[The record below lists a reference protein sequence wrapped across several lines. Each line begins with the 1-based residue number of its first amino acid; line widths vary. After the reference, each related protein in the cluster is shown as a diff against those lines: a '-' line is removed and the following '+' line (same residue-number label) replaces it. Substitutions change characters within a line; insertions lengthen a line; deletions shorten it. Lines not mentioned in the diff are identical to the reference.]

1 MIITRYLFRE
11 ILATFAGV
19 ALVLMLMA
27 SSAQLVGIFTKVAD
41 GTIKADTVMS
51 LFGIYSITTV
61 PFILPLSIYLAVL
74 ITLGRLYRES
84 EMAALAA
91 CGYGP
96 FQLLRPVLIVA
107 VLVAIVQGL
116 FTLFLAPWADGQGG
130 RMEALQKSSV
140 DIQGITPGRFRP
152 IPMSKGIIYVET
164 INEDRTRIGNIF
176 ASLPGTKG
184 NTTIIARAGQIK
196 IDAQS
201 GDRFLELS
209 DGYRY
214 EGIPGKDNFSLIQF
228 ERHAIRLET
237 SRLLD
242 FKYRYRSLPSIVL
255 LKAGDRASLAEFQ
268 WRLSSALFCI
278 VLAVLAL
285 PMSKTSPRQGR
296 YTRMVLAVVL
306 YLLLSNLLNVARS
319 WVSEGTV
326 SPVIGMW
333 WVHVSALLAA
343 IGLILY
349 QNGARYYL
357 YRFLPRNPRR
367 GAC

>member
-1 MIITRYLFRE
+1 MIITRYLFKE
-11 ILATFAGV
+11 ILATFSGV

-107 VLVAIVQGL
+107 VLVAIIQGV

-130 RMEALQKSSV
+130 RMEALQKNSV

-176 ASLPGTKG
+176 ANLSTEKG
-184 NTTIIARAGQIK
+184 NTTIIARAGRIR
-196 IDAQS
+196 IDEKS
-201 GDRFLELS
+201 GDRFLELT
-209 DGYRY
+209 DGHRY
-214 EGIPGKDNFSLIQF
+214 EGSPDKGNFSIIRF
-228 ERHAIRLET
+228 ERHAIRLEEN
-237 SRLLD
+237 RLTN
-242 FKYRYRSLPSIVL
+242 FQFRYRSQPSL
-255 LKAGDRASLAEFQ
+255 LLYKAGNRHTLAELQ
-268 WRLSSALFCI
+268 WRISSALFCI
-278 VLAVLAL
+278 VLAVLAV
-285 PMSKTSPRQGR
+285 PMSRSSPRQGR
-296 YTRMVLAVVL
+296 YTRMIVAIVF
-306 YLLLSNLLNVARS
+306 YLLLSNFLNVART
-319 WVSEGTV
+319 WVDEGTV
-326 SPVIGMW
+326 SPTIGMW
-333 WVHVSALLAA
+333 WVHVSALVFA
-343 IGLILY
+343 IALIIY

-357 YRFLPRNPRR
+357 GRLVPGRR
-367 GAC
+367 VVASA